1 MGPMAEA
8 KRIISSVEFW
18 VILTLWSVG
27 FLIYGTSFPF
37 DYDSINYALA
47 IVDSFNPSLHQPQP
61 PGYFFHVL
69 FGQLLYPIIKN
80 PFRILQIQG
89 IIYMT
94 LLLTALFLVPA
105 GRGIRLFLCLFPLP
119 LFFAGAPVIYSA
131 LAGFSAIICYQVI
144 AVIKQRRSPV
154 VLATIFGI
162 AIGFRQD
169 LSLFLLPAV
178 LYALRKYRPSFR
190 QLSLMGVFFS
200 ICCALWFVPT
210 VLASNRSPVDASAE
224 IFHTFAK
231 DSSFF
236 MGTSISEALRCA
248 IRFVLYGLG
257 VFGPAGT
264 VYLATCWKRA
274 APDARILLLVG
285 ISPSILFGLLIH
297 GPKPGYYG
305 TAFGFFLVW
314 SLWAVRPVLQM
325 RWWIALT
332 FCNLLFF
339 AIVPPMKQRSSSS
352 LTGKLSRQFSAVG
365 ACGATELLR
374 TRNEMDRLDKTFGG
388 CPCIDTSGITID
400 RRFFDYLPRYRWHAA
415 IATVSDSNCCSF
427 RKSID

>member
-1 MGPMAEA
+1 MGPTAEA

-18 VILTLWSVG
+18 AILTLWSTG
-27 FLIYGTSFPF
+27 FLIYGTSFPL

-47 IVDSFNPSLHQPQP
+47 IGDSFNPSLHQPQP

-69 FGQLLYPIIKN
+69 FGQLLHPMFIN

-94 LLLTALFLVPA
+94 IMLSALFLVPA
-105 GRGIRLFLCLFPLP
+105 GRGVRLFLCLFPLP
-119 LFFAGAPVIYSA
+119 MFLAGAPVIYGA

-144 AVIKQRRSPV
+144 AVSRQRHSPV
-154 VLATIFGI
+154 ALAATFGI

-178 LYALRKYRPSFR
+178 LYALWSYRPSFR
-190 QLSLMGVFFS
+190 QLSVMIVLFLM
-200 ICCALWFVPT
+200 CCALWFVPT
-210 VLASNRSPVDASAE
+210 MLASNRSPINSSAE

-231 DSSFF
+231 GSSFF
-236 MGTSISEALRCA
+236 MGTSPFEALRCA
-248 IRFVLYGLG
+248 IRFALYCPG
-257 VFGPAGT
+257 VFGPAGI
-264 VYLATCWKRA
+264 VYLVTCWKRA
-274 APDARILLLVG
+274 APDARTLLLLG

-314 SLWAVRPVLQM
+314 SLWAARPVLKM

-339 AIVPPMKQRSSSS
+339 ALVPPMKQQPSSS
-352 LTGKLSRQFSAVG
+352 LKGKFASQLSAVG

-374 TRNEMDRLDKTFGG
+374 TRNKMDHLDKTFSR
-388 CPCIDTSGITID
+388 CSCIDTSGITID
-400 RRFFDYLPRYRWHAA
+400 RRFFDYLRRYRWHAA